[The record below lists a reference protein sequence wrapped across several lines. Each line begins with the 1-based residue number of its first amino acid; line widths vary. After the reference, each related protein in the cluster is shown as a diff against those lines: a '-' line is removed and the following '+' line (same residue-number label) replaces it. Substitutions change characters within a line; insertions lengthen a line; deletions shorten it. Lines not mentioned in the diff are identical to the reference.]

1 MADDTNKSIKINNF
15 SEVFEKYDSIICD
28 IWGVIHNGHN
38 LFSSSV
44 DCLHE
49 LKNQGYPI
57 ILVSN
62 APRPGEEIKLIL
74 EKMGLNKNCYN
85 KIITSGDLTQKI
97 LNDGSLGQNCY
108 HIGPDRDLK
117 IFEGIRVNRV
127 NFDKSDFIFITGLFN
142 DEEEDENTYLPL
154 LEESKKRN
162 LKLLCANPDIW
173 VQRGNQLIPCAGA
186 ISRKYESIGGEVI
199 NIGKPF
205 QPIFDEAIKNI
216 DSLGKG
222 NFSSTIV
229 IGDGIDTDIKGAND
243 YKLDSL
249 LTLGGLFS
257 GQKIDEVYK
266 VINNKKVFPTYLIEE
281 LTF

>member
-1 MADDTNKSIKINNF
+1 MAYDIKKPIKINNF
-15 SEVFEKYDSIICD
+15 SEVYEKYDSVICD
-28 IWGVIHNGHN
+28 IWGVIHNGHK
-38 LFSSSV
+38 LFRSSV
-44 DCLHE
+44 DCLYK
-49 LKNQGYPI
+49 LKNMGYPI

-62 APRPGEEIKLIL
+62 APRPGEEIKLML
-74 EKMGLNKNCYN
+74 KNMGLEKNCYD

-117 IFEGIRVNRV
+117 IFEGVGVKRVS
-127 NFDKSDFIFITGLFN
+127 FDKSDFIFITGLFN

-154 LEESKKRN
+154 LEEGKKRK

-173 VQRGNQLIPCAGA
+173 VQRGNDLIPCAGA
-186 ISRKYESIGGEVI
+186 ISKKYETIGGKVI

-216 DSLGKG
+216 DSFGKG
-222 NFSSTIV
+222 KFSSTIV

-266 VINNKKVFPTYLIEE
+266 VINNKKVFPTYLIDE
-281 LTF
+281 LTH

>member
-1 MADDTNKSIKINNF
+1 MDGNKKKSIKINNF
-15 SEVFEKYDSIICD
+15 SEIFEKYDSIICD
-28 IWGVIHNGHN
+28 IWGVIHNGQE

-44 DCLHE
+44 DCLYD
-49 LKNQGYPI
+49 LKNRGYPI

-74 EKMGLNKNCYN
+74 KKMGLKKNCYD

-117 IFEGIRVNRV
+117 IFEGVKVNRV
-127 NFDKSDFIFITGLFN
+127 SFDKSDFIFITGLFN
-142 DEEEDENTYLPL
+142 DEEEDENTYLPIL
-154 LEESKKRN
+154 KEGKKRK

-173 VQRGNQLIPCAGA
+173 VQRGSDLIPCAGA
-186 ISRKYESIGGEVI
+186 ISKKYESIGGEVI

-205 QPIFDEAIKNI
+205 HPIFDEAIKNI
-216 DSLGKG
+216 NSLGKG
-222 NFSSTIV
+222 KFSSTIV

-243 YKLDSL
+243 YELDSL

-266 VINNKKVFPTYLIEE
+266 MINNKKVFPTYLIEE
-281 LTF
+281 LIY

>member
-1 MADDTNKSIKINNF
+1 MGYEIKKSIKINNF
-15 SEVFEKYDSIICD
+15 SEIFEKYDSIICD
-28 IWGVIHNGHN
+28 IWGVIHNGQE
-38 LFSSSV
+38 LFESSI
-44 DCLHE
+44 DCLYE
-49 LKNQGYPI
+49 LKNNSYPV

-62 APRPGEEIKLIL
+62 APRPGGEIKLIL
-74 EKMGLNKNCYN
+74 EKMGLKKDCYD

-97 LNDGSLGQNCY
+97 LNDGTLGSNCY

-117 IFEGIRVNRV
+117 IFEGINVNRV
-127 NFDKSDFIFITGLFN
+127 DFDVSDFIFITGLFN

-154 LEESKKRN
+154 LEKSKKRK

-173 VQRGNQLIPCAGA
+173 VQRGSDLIPCAGA
-186 ISRKYESIGGEVI
+186 ISKKYESIGGEVI

-205 QPIFDEAIKNI
+205 QPIFDEAMKNI
-216 DSLGKG
+216 DNLGKG
-222 NFSSTIV
+222 KFSSTIV

-257 GQKIDEVYK
+257 GQKIDEVHK
-266 VINNKKVFPTYLIEE
+266 VINNKKIFPTYLIEE
-281 LTF
+281 LTY

>member
-1 MADDTNKSIKINNF
+1 MDDNKKKSIKINNF
-15 SEVFEKYDSIICD
+15 SEIFEKYDSIICD
-28 IWGVIHNGHN
+28 IWGVIHNGQE

-44 DCLHE
+44 DCLYD
-49 LKNQGYPI
+49 LKNKGYPI

-74 EKMGLNKNCYN
+74 EKMGLKKNCYD

-117 IFEGIRVNRV
+117 IFEGIKVNRV
-127 NFDKSDFIFITGLFN
+127 SFDKSDFIFITGLFN

-154 LEESKKRN
+154 LKEGKKRK

-173 VQRGNQLIPCAGA
+173 VQRGSDLIPCAGA
-186 ISRKYESIGGEVI
+186 ISKKYESIGGEVI

-205 QPIFDEAIKNI
+205 RPIFDEAIKNI
-216 DSLGKG
+216 NSLGKG
-222 NFSSTIV
+222 KFSSTIV

-257 GQKIDEVYK
+257 GQKINEVYE

-281 LTF
+281 LNY

>member
-28 IWGVIHNGHN
+28 IWGVIHNGHK

-186 ISRKYESIGGEVI
+186 ISKKYESIGGKVI

>member
-28 IWGVIHNGHN
+28 IWGVIHNGHK

>member
-1 MADDTNKSIKINNF
+1 
-15 SEVFEKYDSIICD
+15 
-28 IWGVIHNGHN
+28 
-38 LFSSSV
+38 
-44 DCLHE
+44 
-49 LKNQGYPI
+49 
-57 ILVSN
+57 
-62 APRPGEEIKLIL
+62 
-74 EKMGLNKNCYN
+74 
-85 KIITSGDLTQKI
+85 

-117 IFEGIRVNRV
+117 IFDGVGVKRVS
-127 NFDKSDFIFITGLFN
+127 FDESDFIFITGLFN
-142 DEEEDENTYLPL
+142 DEQEDENTYLPL
-154 LEESKKRN
+154 LEESKKRK

-173 VQRGNQLIPCAGA
+173 VQRGNDLIPCAGA
-186 ISRKYESIGGEVI
+186 ISKKYESIGGEVI

-216 DSLGKG
+216 DNLGQGK
-222 NFSSTIV
+222 FSSTIV

-257 GQKIDEVYK
+257 GQKIDEVFK

-281 LTF
+281 LTY

>member
-1 MADDTNKSIKINNF
+1 MANDIKKSIRINNF
-15 SEVFEKYDSIICD
+15 SEVYEKYDSVICD
-28 IWGVIHNGHN
+28 IWGVIHNGQE

-44 DCLHE
+44 DCLHD
-49 LKNQGYPI
+49 LKNKGYPI

-62 APRPGEEIKLIL
+62 APRPGEEIKLML
-74 EKMGLNKNCYN
+74 EKMGLEKNCYD

-117 IFEGIRVNRV
+117 IFDGVGVNRV
-127 NFDKSDFIFITGLFN
+127 SFDESDFIFITGLFN
-142 DEEEDENTYLPL
+142 DEEEDENSYLPL
-154 LEESKKRN
+154 LKKSKKRK

-173 VQRGNQLIPCAGA
+173 VQRGSDLIPCAGA
-186 ISRKYESIGGEVI
+186 ISKKYESIGGEVI

-205 QPIFDEAIKNI
+205 QPMFDEAMKNI
-216 DSLGKG
+216 NSLGNGK
-222 NFSSTIV
+222 FSSTIV

-257 GQKIDEVYK
+257 GQKIDEVHK
-266 VINNKKVFPTYLIEE
+266 VINKKKVFPTYLIEE
-281 LTF
+281 LTY

>member
-1 MADDTNKSIKINNF
+1 MANDIKKSIRINNF
-15 SEVFEKYDSIICD
+15 SEVYEKYDSVICD
-28 IWGVIHNGHN
+28 IWGVIHNGQE

-44 DCLHE
+44 DCLHD
-49 LKNQGYPI
+49 LKNKGYPI

-62 APRPGEEIKLIL
+62 APRPGEEIKLML
-74 EKMGLNKNCYN
+74 EKMGLEKNCYD

-117 IFEGIRVNRV
+117 IFDGVGVNRV
-127 NFDKSDFIFITGLFN
+127 SFDESDFIFITGLFN

-154 LEESKKRN
+154 LKKSKKRK

-173 VQRGNQLIPCAGA
+173 VQRGSDLIPCAGA
-186 ISRKYESIGGEVI
+186 ISKKYESIGGEVI

-205 QPIFDEAIKNI
+205 QPIFDEAMKNI
-216 DSLGKG
+216 NNLGKG
-222 NFSSTIV
+222 KFSSTIV

-257 GQKIDEVYK
+257 GQKIDEVHK
-266 VINNKKVFPTYLIEE
+266 VINKKKVFPTYLIEE
-281 LTF
+281 LTY

>member
-28 IWGVIHNGHN
+28 IWGVIHNGHK

-117 IFEGIRVNRV
+117 IFEGIKVNRV
-127 NFDKSDFIFITGLFN
+127 SFDKSDFIFITGLFN

-154 LEESKKRN
+154 LKEGKKRK

-173 VQRGNQLIPCAGA
+173 VQRGSDLIPCAGA
-186 ISRKYESIGGEVI
+186 ISKKYESIGGEVI

-205 QPIFDEAIKNI
+205 RPIFEEAIKNI
-216 DSLGKG
+216 NSLGKG
-222 NFSSTIV
+222 KFSSTIV

-266 VINNKKVFPTYLIEE
+266 MINNKKVFPTYLIEE
-281 LTF
+281 LIY

>member
-1 MADDTNKSIKINNF
+1 MAYDIKKPIKINNF
-15 SEVFEKYDSIICD
+15 SEVYEKYDSVICD
-28 IWGVIHNGHN
+28 IWGVIHNGHK
-38 LFSSSV
+38 LFRSSV
-44 DCLHE
+44 DCLYK
-49 LKNQGYPI
+49 LKNMGYPI

-62 APRPGEEIKLIL
+62 APRPGEEIKLML
-74 EKMGLNKNCYN
+74 KNMGLEKNCYD

-97 LNDGSLGQNCY
+97 LNDGSLGHNCY

-117 IFEGIRVNRV
+117 IFEGVGVKRVS
-127 NFDKSDFIFITGLFN
+127 FDKSDFIFITGLFN

-154 LEESKKRN
+154 LKESKERR

-173 VQRGNQLIPCAGA
+173 VQRGNDLIPCAGA
-186 ISRKYESIGGEVI
+186 ISKKYESIGGEVI

-205 QPIFDEAIKNI
+205 KPIFDEAIKNI
-216 DSLGKG
+216 EVLGKG
-222 NFSSTIV
+222 KCASTIV

-257 GQKIDEVYK
+257 GQKIDEVLK
-266 VINNKKVFPTYLIEE
+266 VINNKKIFPSFLIEK
-281 LTF
+281 LIY

>member
-1 MADDTNKSIKINNF
+1 MTDDIKKSIKINNF
-15 SEVFEKYDSIICD
+15 SEVYEKYDSIICD
-28 IWGVIHNGHN
+28 IWGVIHNGQE

-44 DCLHE
+44 DCLYD
-49 LKNQGYPI
+49 LKNRGYPI

-74 EKMGLNKNCYN
+74 EKMGLKKICYD

-117 IFEGIRVNRV
+117 IFEGVRVKRV
-127 NFDKSDFIFITGLFN
+127 SFDKSDFIFITGLFN

-154 LEESKKRN
+154 LEEGKKRK

-173 VQRGNQLIPCAGA
+173 VQRGSDLIPCAGA

-205 QPIFDEAIKNI
+205 QPIFDEAIKSI

-222 NFSSTIV
+222 KFSSTIV

-257 GQKIDEVYK
+257 GQKINEVYK

-281 LTF
+281 LNY

>member
-1 MADDTNKSIKINNF
+1 MAHDIKKSIRINNF
-15 SEVFEKYDSIICD
+15 SEVYEKYDSVICD
-28 IWGVIHNGHN
+28 IWGVIHNGQE

-44 DCLHE
+44 DCLHD
-49 LKNQGYPI
+49 LKNKGYPI

-62 APRPGEEIKLIL
+62 APRPGEEIKLML
-74 EKMGLNKNCYN
+74 EKMGLEKNCYD

-117 IFEGIRVNRV
+117 IFDGVGVNRV
-127 NFDKSDFIFITGLFN
+127 SFDESDFIFITGLFN
-142 DEEEDENTYLPL
+142 DEEEDENSYLPL
-154 LEESKKRN
+154 LKKSKKRK

-173 VQRGNQLIPCAGA
+173 VQRGSDLIPCAGA
-186 ISRKYESIGGEVI
+186 ISKKYESIGGEVI

-205 QPIFDEAIKNI
+205 QPIFDEAMKNI
-216 DSLGKG
+216 NSLGNGK
-222 NFSSTIV
+222 FSSTIV

-257 GQKIDEVYK
+257 GQKIDEVHK
-266 VINNKKVFPTYLIEE
+266 VINKKKVFPTYLIEE
-281 LTF
+281 LTY

>member
-1 MADDTNKSIKINNF
+1 MTKNLDKEGLRSIAADYQLFYIDL
-15 SEVFEKYDSIICD
+15 
-28 IWGVIHNGHN
+28 WGVIHNGQE
-38 LFSSSV
+38 LFNTSV
-44 DCLHE
+44 DCLYK
-49 LKNQGYPI
+49 LKNTGYPI

-62 APRPGEEIKLIL
+62 APRPGEEITLML
-74 EKMGLNKNCYN
+74 EKMGLEKNCYD

-117 IFEGIRVNRV
+117 IFDGVGVNRV
-127 NFDKSDFIFITGLFN
+127 SFDKCDFIFITGLFN

-154 LEESKKRN
+154 LKESKDRE

-173 VQRGNQLIPCAGA
+173 VQRGNDLIPCAGA
-186 ISRKYESIGGEVI
+186 ISKKYESIGGEVI

-205 QPIFDEAIKNI
+205 KPIFDEAVKNI
-216 DSLGKG
+216 EILGKG
-222 NFSSTIV
+222 KCTSTIV

-257 GQKIDEVYK
+257 GQKIDEVLK
-266 VINNKKVFPTYLIEE
+266 VIDNKKIFPSFLIEK
-281 LTF
+281 LIY

>member
-1 MADDTNKSIKINNF
+1 MDDNKKKSIKINNF
-15 SEVFEKYDSIICD
+15 SEIFEKYDSIICD
-28 IWGVIHNGHN
+28 IWGVIHNGQE

-44 DCLHE
+44 DCLYD
-49 LKNQGYPI
+49 LKNRGYPI

-74 EKMGLNKNCYN
+74 KKMGLKKNCYD

-117 IFEGIRVNRV
+117 IFEGVKVNRV
-127 NFDKSDFIFITGLFN
+127 SFDKSDFIFITGLFN
-142 DEEEDENTYLPL
+142 DEEEDENTYLPIL
-154 LEESKKRN
+154 KEGKKRK

-173 VQRGNQLIPCAGA
+173 VQRGSDLIPCAGA
-186 ISRKYESIGGEVI
+186 ISKKYESIGGEVI
-199 NIGKPF
+199 TIGKPF
-205 QPIFDEAIKNI
+205 HPIFDEAIKNI
-216 DSLGKG
+216 NSLGKG
-222 NFSSTIV
+222 KFSSTIV

-266 VINNKKVFPTYLIEE
+266 MINNKKVFPTYLIEE
-281 LTF
+281 LIY

>member
-1 MADDTNKSIKINNF
+1 MAYDIKKPIKINNF
-15 SEVFEKYDSIICD
+15 SEVYEKYDSVICD
-28 IWGVIHNGHN
+28 IWGVIHNGHK
-38 LFSSSV
+38 LFRSSV
-44 DCLHE
+44 DCLYN
-49 LKNQGYPI
+49 LKNMGYPI

-62 APRPGEEIKLIL
+62 APRPGEEIKLML
-74 EKMGLNKNCYN
+74 KNMGLEKNCYD

-117 IFEGIRVNRV
+117 IFEGVGVKRVS
-127 NFDKSDFIFITGLFN
+127 FDKSDFIFITGLFN

-154 LEESKKRN
+154 LEESKKRK

-173 VQRGNQLIPCAGA
+173 VQRGNDLIPCAGA
-186 ISRKYESIGGEVI
+186 ISKKYETIGGKVI

-216 DSLGKG
+216 DSFGKG
-222 NFSSTIV
+222 KFSSTIV

-266 VINNKKVFPTYLIEE
+266 VINNKKVFPTYLIDE
-281 LTF
+281 LTY

>member
-1 MADDTNKSIKINNF
+1 MDDNKKKSIKINNF
-15 SEVFEKYDSIICD
+15 SEIFEKYDSIICD
-28 IWGVIHNGHN
+28 IWGVIHNGQE

-44 DCLHE
+44 DCLYD
-49 LKNQGYPI
+49 LKNKGYPI

-74 EKMGLNKNCYN
+74 EKMGLKKNCYD

>member
-1 MADDTNKSIKINNF
+1 MAYDIKKPIKINNF
-15 SEVFEKYDSIICD
+15 SEVYEKYDSVICD
-28 IWGVIHNGHN
+28 IWGVIHNGHK
-38 LFSSSV
+38 LFRSSV
-44 DCLHE
+44 DCLYK
-49 LKNQGYPI
+49 LKNMGYPI

-62 APRPGEEIKLIL
+62 APRPGEEIKLML
-74 EKMGLNKNCYN
+74 KNMGLEKNCYD

-117 IFEGIRVNRV
+117 IFEGVGVKRVS
-127 NFDKSDFIFITGLFN
+127 FDKSDFIFITGLFN

-154 LEESKKRN
+154 LEEGKKRK

-173 VQRGNQLIPCAGA
+173 VQRGNDLIPCAGA
-186 ISRKYESIGGEVI
+186 ISKKYETIGGKVI

-216 DSLGKG
+216 DSFGKG
-222 NFSSTIV
+222 KFSSTIV

-266 VINNKKVFPTYLIEE
+266 IINNKKVFPTYLIDE
-281 LTF
+281 LTH

>member
-1 MADDTNKSIKINNF
+1 MAYDIKKPIKINNF
-15 SEVFEKYDSIICD
+15 SEVYEKYDSVICD
-28 IWGVIHNGHN
+28 IWGVIHNGYK
-38 LFSSSV
+38 LFRSSV
-44 DCLHE
+44 DCLYK
-49 LKNQGYPI
+49 LKNMGYPI

-62 APRPGEEIKLIL
+62 APRPGEEIKLML
-74 EKMGLNKNCYN
+74 KNMGLEKNCYD

-117 IFEGIRVNRV
+117 IFEGVGVKRVS
-127 NFDKSDFIFITGLFN
+127 FDKSDFIFITGLFN

-154 LEESKKRN
+154 LEEGKKRK

-173 VQRGNQLIPCAGA
+173 VQRGNDLIPCAGA
-186 ISRKYESIGGEVI
+186 ISKKYETIGGKVI

-216 DSLGKG
+216 DSFGKG
-222 NFSSTIV
+222 KFSSTIV

-266 VINNKKVFPTYLIEE
+266 VINNKKVFPTYLIDE
-281 LTF
+281 LTY

>member
-1 MADDTNKSIKINNF
+1 MVHDIKKSIRINNF
-15 SEVFEKYDSIICD
+15 SEVYEKYDSVICD
-28 IWGVIHNGHN
+28 IWGVIHNGQE

-44 DCLHE
+44 DCLYD
-49 LKNQGYPI
+49 LKNKGYPI
-57 ILVSN
+57 VLVSN
-62 APRPGEEIKLIL
+62 APRPGEEIKLML
-74 EKMGLNKNCYN
+74 EKMGLEKNCYD

-117 IFEGIRVNRV
+117 IFDGVGVNRV
-127 NFDKSDFIFITGLFN
+127 SFDESDFIFITGLFN
-142 DEEEDENTYLPL
+142 DEEEDENSYLPL
-154 LEESKKRN
+154 LKKSKKRK

-173 VQRGNQLIPCAGA
+173 VQRGSDLIPCAGA
-186 ISRKYESIGGEVI
+186 ISKKYESIGGEVI

-205 QPIFDEAIKNI
+205 QPIFDEAMKNI
-216 DSLGKG
+216 NSLGNGK
-222 NFSSTIV
+222 FSSTIV

-257 GQKIDEVYK
+257 GQKIDEVHK
-266 VINNKKVFPTYLIEE
+266 VINKKKVFPTYLIEE
-281 LTF
+281 LTY

>member
-28 IWGVIHNGHN
+28 IWGVIHNGHK

-186 ISRKYESIGGEVI
+186 ISKKYESIGGKVI

-281 LTF
+281 LTY

>member
-28 IWGVIHNGHN
+28 IWGVIHNGHK

-281 LTF
+281 LTY